1 MSTETYK
8 EMLDYLEKQRA
19 KLADLRTRVEEP
31 LRLRNNTRLAL
42 KPIEI

>member
-31 LRLRNNTRLAL
+31 GV
-42 KPIEI
+42 EE

>member
-19 KLADLRTRVEEP
+19 RLADMRTRVEE
-31 LRLRNNTRLAL
+31 L
-42 KPIEI
+42 

>member
-19 KLADLRTRVEEP
+19 RLADMRARLEEPGVEE
-31 LRLRNNTRLAL
+31 
-42 KPIEI
+42 